1 MTSLKEWDKMYN
13 NLYEINKDKIQN
25 GEVVDL
31 LENLDASR
39 REVMAQLCE
48 EFQKNSSISPSSYE
62 KYNVKRGLRNA
73 DGTGVMAGL
82 TRICNVHGYLVNE
95 GEKVPDEGKL
105 TYRGIDVK
113 EIIEGAQREN
123 RFAYEEVVWLLLF
136 GTLPT
141 AKQLE
146 GFMNL
151 LNSFRELPDYFAEDM
166 IIKAPSPNVM
176 NKLARSVLA
185 LYSYDDNPEDIS
197 LENIMLQCIS
207 LIAKLPTI
215 MTYAYQV
222 KRRHYDKQSMFFHP
236 LEPSHSTAQSILNAL
251 RSDRVFTDEE
261 AKLLDLCLV
270 LHAEHGGGNNSTF
283 AARVLSSS
291 GTDTYSAIAAAIG
304 SLKGPKHGGANH
316 KVMQMMNEIKEN
328 VQDWKDEEELSAYL
342 EKIVRKEAGD
352 GSGLIYGMGHAIY
365 TLSDPRAVIL
375 KKSARELAG
384 QRGMMEELEL
394 FERVE
399 KLSPEVF
406 AKVKGDVK
414 VISANVDFYSGLIYQ
429 MLGIPSDLYTP
440 MFAVS
445 RMAGW
450 CAHRIEEA
458 LVGGRIIRPAYKS
471 VSHSQMYIPLSERKD

>member
-1 MTSLKEWDKMYN
+1 M
-13 NLYEINKDKIQN
+13 
-25 GEVVDL
+25 
-31 LENLDASR
+31 LESLDASR
-39 REVMAQLCE
+39 RDAMAQLCE
-48 EFQKNSSISPSSYE
+48 EFRKNSVISPSSFE
-62 KYNVKRGLRNA
+62 KYNVKRGLRNT

-82 TRICNVHGYLVNE
+82 TRICNVHGYLINE
-95 GEKVPDEGKL
+95 GERVPDEGKL
-105 TYRGIDVK
+105 TYRGVDVRD
-113 EIIEGAQREN
+113 IIAGAQAEN

-136 GTLPT
+136 GSLPS
-141 AKQLE
+141 ASQLE
-146 GFMNL
+146 RFASL

-185 LYSYDDNPEDIS
+185 LYSYDENPEDIS

-207 LIAKLPTI
+207 MIAKLPTI

-222 KRRHYDKQSMFFHP
+222 KRRHYDKKSMYFHQ
-236 LEPSHSTAQSILNAL
+236 LDPSHSTAQSILRAL
-251 RSDRVFTDEE
+251 RADRQFTDEE

-270 LHAEHGGGNNSTF
+270 VHAEHGGGNNSTF
-283 AARVLSSS
+283 AARVLSST

-304 SLKGPKHGGANH
+304 SLKGPRHGGANH
-316 KVMQMMNEIKEN
+316 KVMQMMDEIKEQ
-328 VQDWKDEEELSAYL
+328 VRDWKDEDALSAYL

-375 KKSARELAG
+375 KKSARKLADQCGMAGELD
-384 QRGMMEELEL
+384 L

-399 KLSPEVF
+399 KLSPAVF
-406 AKVKGDVK
+406 SKVKGDVK
-414 VISANVDFYSGLIYQ
+414 VISANVDFYSGLIYK

-440 MFAVS
+440 LFAVS

-458 LVGGRIIRPAYKS
+458 LTGGRIIRPAYKS
-471 VSHSQMYIPLSERKD
+471 LSRQRAYIPLAQR